1 MPKTRRR
8 REGNSGEGHERGR
21 YAPVLLFSFPFFFF
35 FYFGLDSNVSLDL
48 QKTCARC
55 WVWMTNTERCSNT
68 TLTKQTRECDRVI
81 NNLSPPRH
89 LFILRGWTRRRGAV
103 HSSGIV
109 FSTPATPYN
118 CVAGAALKTARPLS
132 AAVGTLDL
140 LHQLGLFLSRVRGQ
154 ATNETKQPLLTSGL
168 TEWGRKEDWT
178 H

>member
-1 MPKTRRR
+1 MRRR

-21 YAPVLLFSFPFFFF
+21 YAPVLLLSFPFFLFSF

-48 QKTCARC
+48 QTTCARR

-68 TLTKQTRECDRVI
+68 TLTKQTRRVRQGDKQP
-81 NNLSPPRH
+81 LAASSSPHPA
-89 LFILRGWTRRRGAV
+89 WM

-118 CVAGAALKTARPLS
+118 SVAVDALKTARPLS

-154 ATNETKQPLLTSGL
+154 TTNETKQPLLTSGL